1 MRVCGIDPSM
11 KTGFVVLDP
20 DGGVL
25 VAVKVEF
32 TDAKGYHRLQLI
44 AKSLGSLVNEWK
56 PDLVVVEGQGFAN
69 KFTKVE
75 QTHAHMIVR
84 QSLYNAGIG
93 WYDAPPTTVKKLT
106 TGSGAAQKPQMAKA
120 VKERWGFVSK
130 SDDIVDAYAMAQ
142 IARQI
147 ALTGAI
153 PTGVKRHEEPTLP

>member
-1 MRVCGIDPSM
+1 MRTCGIDPSM
-11 KTGFVVLDP
+11 KTGFVVLDS

-25 VAVKVEF
+25 VALKVEF
-32 TDAKGYHRLQLI
+32 AEARGYHRLQLI
-44 AKSLGSLVNEWK
+44 AKSLQSLVNEWK
-56 PDLVVVEGQGFAN
+56 PDIVVVEGQGFAN

-106 TGSGAAQKPQMAKA
+106 TGKGDAKKIDMAKS

-130 SDDIVDAYAMAQ
+130 SDDVVDAYAMAQ

-147 ALTGAI
+147 ALTGAP
-153 PTGVKRHEEPTLP
+153 PTGVKRHEEPALS